1 MPGPRQG
8 NNPLRLL
15 LLVEVT
21 NGFVWIWQE
30 KGEAETAPALD
41 RDAVLAAVEAKRS
54 ELEGKEGVAA
64 ANVLNEIGKLYA
76 DANMVDEAVEAYEQ
90 SLEANRTMGKASAAL
105 VKLYNKKRAA
115 AAQAKNDEAIKFYMD
130 KVTEMLAISKD
141 QLRGK

>member
-1 MPGPRQG
+1 MG
-8 NNPLRLL
+8 LF
-15 LLVEVT
+15 
-21 NGFVWIWQE
+21 GFGKKKE
-30 KGEAETAPALD
+30 KVASAAAETASVLD
-41 RDAVLAAVEAKRS
+41 RDAVLDAVKAKRS

-90 SLEANRTMGKASAAL
+90 SLEVNRTMGKASAAL

-115 AAQAKNDEAIKFYMD
+115 AAEAKDDEAIKYYMD

>member
-1 MPGPRQG
+1 MG
-8 NNPLRLL
+8 LF
-15 LLVEVT
+15 
-21 NGFVWIWQE
+21 GFGKKKE
-30 KGEAETAPALD
+30 KVASAAAETAPVLD
-41 RDAVLAAVEAKRS
+41 RDAVLDAVKAKRS
-54 ELEGKEGVAA
+54 ELEGTEGVAA

-90 SLEANRTMGKASAAL
+90 SLEVNRTMGKASAAL

-115 AAQAKNDEAIKFYMD
+115 AAEAKDDEAIKYYMD

>member
-1 MPGPRQG
+1 MG
-8 NNPLRLL
+8 LF
-15 LLVEVT
+15 
-21 NGFVWIWQE
+21 GFGKKKE
-30 KGEAETAPALD
+30 KVASAAAETAPVLD
-41 RDAVLAAVEAKRS
+41 RDAVLDAVKAKRS

-90 SLEANRTMGKASAAL
+90 SLEVNRTMGKASAAL
-105 VKLYNKKRAA
+105 VKLYNKKRAVA
-115 AAQAKNDEAIKFYMD
+115 AEAKDDEAIKYYMD

>member
-1 MPGPRQG
+1 MG
-8 NNPLRLL
+8 LF
-15 LLVEVT
+15 
-21 NGFVWIWQE
+21 GFGKKKE
-30 KGEAETAPALD
+30 KVASAAAETAPVLD
-41 RDAVLAAVEAKRS
+41 RDAVLDAVKAKRF

-90 SLEANRTMGKASAAL
+90 SLEVNRTMGKASAAL

-115 AAQAKNDEAIKFYMD
+115 AAEAKDDEAIKYYMD

>member
-1 MPGPRQG
+1 MG
-8 NNPLRLL
+8 LF
-15 LLVEVT
+15 
-21 NGFVWIWQE
+21 GFGKKKEWVASAA
-30 KGEAETAPALD
+30 AETAPVLD
-41 RDAVLAAVEAKRS
+41 RDAVLDAVKAKRS

-90 SLEANRTMGKASAAL
+90 SLEVNRTMGKASAAL

-115 AAQAKNDEAIKFYMD
+115 AAEAKDDEAIKYYMD

>member
-1 MPGPRQG
+1 MG
-8 NNPLRLL
+8 LF
-15 LLVEVT
+15 
-21 NGFVWIWQE
+21 GFGKKKE
-30 KGEAETAPALD
+30 KVASAAAETAPVLD
-41 RDAVLAAVEAKRS
+41 RDAVLDAVKAKRS

-90 SLEANRTMGKASAAL
+90 SLEANRTMGKAPAAL

-115 AAQAKNDEAIKFYMD
+115 AAEAKDDEAIKYYMD

>member
-1 MPGPRQG
+1 MG
-8 NNPLRLL
+8 LF
-15 LLVEVT
+15 
-21 NGFVWIWQE
+21 GFGKKKE
-30 KGEAETAPALD
+30 KVASAAAETAPALD

-90 SLEANRTMGKASAAL
+90 SLEVNRTMGKASAAL

>member
-1 MPGPRQG
+1 MG
-8 NNPLRLL
+8 LF
-15 LLVEVT
+15 
-21 NGFVWIWQE
+21 GFGKKKE
-30 KGEAETAPALD
+30 KVASSAAETAPVLD
-41 RDAVLAAVEAKRS
+41 RDAVLDAVKAKRS

-90 SLEANRTMGKASAAL
+90 SLEVNLTMGKASAAL

-115 AAQAKNDEAIKFYMD
+115 AAEAKDDEAIKYYMD

>member
-1 MPGPRQG
+1 MG
-8 NNPLRLL
+8 LF
-15 LLVEVT
+15 
-21 NGFVWIWQE
+21 GFGKKKE
-30 KGEAETAPALD
+30 KVASAAAETAPVLD
-41 RDAVLAAVEAKRS
+41 RDAVLDAVKAKRS

-64 ANVLNEIGKLYA
+64 ANVLNEICKLYA

-90 SLEANRTMGKASAAL
+90 SLEVNRTMGKASAAL

-115 AAQAKNDEAIKFYMD
+115 AAEAKDDEAIKYYMD

>member
-1 MPGPRQG
+1 MG
-8 NNPLRLL
+8 LF
-15 LLVEVT
+15 
-21 NGFVWIWQE
+21 GFGKKKE
-30 KGEAETAPALD
+30 KVASAAAETAPVLD
-41 RDAVLAAVEAKRS
+41 RDAVLDAVKAKRS

-76 DANMVDEAVEAYEQ
+76 DGNMVDEAVEAYEQ
-90 SLEANRTMGKASAAL
+90 SLEVNRTMGKASAAL

-115 AAQAKNDEAIKFYMD
+115 AAEAKDDEAIKYYMD

>member
-1 MPGPRQG
+1 MG
-8 NNPLRLL
+8 LF
-15 LLVEVT
+15 
-21 NGFVWIWQE
+21 GFGKKKE
-30 KGEAETAPALD
+30 KVASAAAETAPVLD
-41 RDAVLAAVEAKRS
+41 RDAVLDAVKAKRS

-115 AAQAKNDEAIKFYMD
+115 AAEAKDDEAIKYYMD
-130 KVTEMLAISKD
+130 KVTEMFAISKD

>member
-1 MPGPRQG
+1 MG
-8 NNPLRLL
+8 LF
-15 LLVEVT
+15 
-21 NGFVWIWQE
+21 GFGKKKE
-30 KGEAETAPALD
+30 KVASAAAETAPVLD
-41 RDAVLAAVEAKRS
+41 RDAVLDAVKVKRS

-90 SLEANRTMGKASAAL
+90 SLEVNRTMGKASAAL
-105 VKLYNKKRAA
+105 VKLYNKMRAA
-115 AAQAKNDEAIKFYMD
+115 AAEAKDDEAIKYYMD

>member
-1 MPGPRQG
+1 MG
-8 NNPLRLL
+8 LF
-15 LLVEVT
+15 
-21 NGFVWIWQE
+21 GFGKKKE
-30 KGEAETAPALD
+30 KVASAAAETAPVLD
-41 RDAVLAAVEAKRS
+41 RDAVLDAVKAKRS

-90 SLEANRTMGKASAAL
+90 RLEVNRTMGKASAAL

-115 AAQAKNDEAIKFYMD
+115 AAEAKDDEAIKYYMD

>member
-1 MPGPRQG
+1 MG
-8 NNPLRLL
+8 LF
-15 LLVEVT
+15 
-21 NGFVWIWQE
+21 GFGKKKE
-30 KGEAETAPALD
+30 KVASAAAETAPVLD
-41 RDAVLAAVEAKRS
+41 RDAVLDAVKAKRS

-76 DANMVDEAVEAYEQ
+76 DANMIDEAVEAYEQ

-115 AAQAKNDEAIKFYMD
+115 AAEAKDDEAIKYYMD

>member
-1 MPGPRQG
+1 MG
-8 NNPLRLL
+8 LF
-15 LLVEVT
+15 
-21 NGFVWIWQE
+21 GFGKKKE
-30 KGEAETAPALD
+30 KVASAAAETAPVLD
-41 RDAVLAAVEAKRS
+41 RDVVLDAVKAKRS

-90 SLEANRTMGKASAAL
+90 SLEVNRTMGKASAAL

-115 AAQAKNDEAIKFYMD
+115 AAEAKDDEAIKYYMD

>member
-1 MPGPRQG
+1 MG
-8 NNPLRLL
+8 LF
-15 LLVEVT
+15 
-21 NGFVWIWQE
+21 GFGKKKE
-30 KGEAETAPALD
+30 KVASAAAETAPVLD
-41 RDAVLAAVEAKRS
+41 RDAVLDAVKAKRS

-90 SLEANRTMGKASAAL
+90 SLEVNRTMGKAAAAL

-115 AAQAKNDEAIKFYMD
+115 AAEAKDDEAIKYYMD

>member
-1 MPGPRQG
+1 MG
-8 NNPLRLL
+8 LF
-15 LLVEVT
+15 
-21 NGFVWIWQE
+21 GFGKKKE
-30 KGEAETAPALD
+30 KVASAAAETAPALD

-54 ELEGKEGVAA
+54 ELEGKGGVAA
-64 ANVLNEIGKLYA
+64 ADALNEIGKLYA

-90 SLEANRTMGKASAAL
+90 SLEVNRTMGKASAAL

-115 AAQAKNDEAIKFYMD
+115 AAEAKDDEAIKYYMD

>member
-1 MPGPRQG
+1 MG
-8 NNPLRLL
+8 LF
-15 LLVEVT
+15 
-21 NGFVWIWQE
+21 GFGKKKE
-30 KGEAETAPALD
+30 KAASAAAETAPVLD
-41 RDAVLAAVEAKRS
+41 RDAVLDAVKAKRS

-76 DANMVDEAVEAYEQ
+76 DTNMVDEAVEAYEQ
-90 SLEANRTMGKASAAL
+90 SLEVNRTMGKASAAL

-115 AAQAKNDEAIKFYMD
+115 AAEAKDDEAIKYYMD

>member
-1 MPGPRQG
+1 MG
-8 NNPLRLL
+8 LF
-15 LLVEVT
+15 
-21 NGFVWIWQE
+21 GFGKKKE
-30 KGEAETAPALD
+30 KVASAAAETAPVLD
-41 RDAVLAAVEAKRS
+41 RDAVLDAVKAKRS

-64 ANVLNEIGKLYA
+64 ANVLNEIGKLYV

-90 SLEANRTMGKASAAL
+90 SLEVNRTMGKASAAL

-115 AAQAKNDEAIKFYMD
+115 AAEAKDDEAIKYYMD

>member
-1 MPGPRQG
+1 MG
-8 NNPLRLL
+8 LF
-15 LLVEVT
+15 
-21 NGFVWIWQE
+21 GFGKKKE
-30 KGEAETAPALD
+30 KVASAAAETAPVLD
-41 RDAVLAAVEAKRS
+41 RDAVLDAVKARRS

-90 SLEANRTMGKASAAL
+90 SLEVNRTMGKASAAL

-115 AAQAKNDEAIKFYMD
+115 AAEAKDDEAIKYYMD

>member
-1 MPGPRQG
+1 MG
-8 NNPLRLL
+8 LF
-15 LLVEVT
+15 
-21 NGFVWIWQE
+21 GFGKKKE
-30 KGEAETAPALD
+30 KVASAAAEAAPVLD
-41 RDAVLAAVEAKRS
+41 RDAVLDAVKAKRS

-90 SLEANRTMGKASAAL
+90 SLEVNRTMGKASAAL
-105 VKLYNKKRAA
+105 VRLYNKKRAA
-115 AAQAKNDEAIKFYMD
+115 AAEAKDDEAIKYYMD

>member
-1 MPGPRQG
+1 MG
-8 NNPLRLL
+8 LF
-15 LLVEVT
+15 
-21 NGFVWIWQE
+21 GFGKKKE
-30 KGEAETAPALD
+30 KVASAAAETAPVLD
-41 RDAVLAAVEAKRS
+41 RDAVLDAVKAKRS

-90 SLEANRTMGKASAAL
+90 SLEVNRTMGKASAAL
-105 VKLYNKKRAA
+105 VKLYDKKRAA
-115 AAQAKNDEAIKFYMD
+115 AAEAKDDEAIKYYMD

>member
-1 MPGPRQG
+1 MG
-8 NNPLRLL
+8 LF
-15 LLVEVT
+15 
-21 NGFVWIWQE
+21 GFGKKKE
-30 KGEAETAPALD
+30 KVASAAAETAPVLD
-41 RDAVLAAVEAKRS
+41 RDAVLDAVKAKRS
-54 ELEGKEGVAA
+54 ELEGKEGIAA

-90 SLEANRTMGKASAAL
+90 SLEVNRTMGKASAAL

-115 AAQAKNDEAIKFYMD
+115 AAEAKDDEAIKYYMD

>member
-1 MPGPRQG
+1 MG
-8 NNPLRLL
+8 LF
-15 LLVEVT
+15 
-21 NGFVWIWQE
+21 GFGKKKE
-30 KGEAETAPALD
+30 KVASAAAETTPVLD
-41 RDAVLAAVEAKRS
+41 RDAVLDAVKAKRS

-90 SLEANRTMGKASAAL
+90 SLEVNRTMGKASAAL

-115 AAQAKNDEAIKFYMD
+115 AAEAKDDEAIKYYMD

>member
-1 MPGPRQG
+1 MG
-8 NNPLRLL
+8 LF
-15 LLVEVT
+15 
-21 NGFVWIWQE
+21 GFGKKKE
-30 KGEAETAPALD
+30 KVASAAAEAVPVLD
-41 RDAVLAAVEAKRS
+41 RDAVLDAVKAKRS

-90 SLEANRTMGKASAAL
+90 SLEVNRTMGKASAAL

-115 AAQAKNDEAIKFYMD
+115 AAEAKDDEAIKYYMD

>member
-1 MPGPRQG
+1 MG
-8 NNPLRLL
+8 LF
-15 LLVEVT
+15 
-21 NGFVWIWQE
+21 GFGKKKE
-30 KGEAETAPALD
+30 KVASAAAETAPVLD
-41 RDAVLAAVEAKRS
+41 RDAVLDAVKAKRS

-76 DANMVDEAVEAYEQ
+76 DANMVEEAVEAYEQ
-90 SLEANRTMGKASAAL
+90 SLEVNRTMGKASAAL

-115 AAQAKNDEAIKFYMD
+115 AAEAKDDEAIKYYMD

>member
-1 MPGPRQG
+1 MG
-8 NNPLRLL
+8 LF
-15 LLVEVT
+15 
-21 NGFVWIWQE
+21 GFGKKKE
-30 KGEAETAPALD
+30 KVASAAAETAPVLD
-41 RDAVLAAVEAKRS
+41 RDAVLDAVKAKRS
-54 ELEGKEGVAA
+54 ELEGKEGVTA

-90 SLEANRTMGKASAAL
+90 SLEVNRTMGKASAAL

-115 AAQAKNDEAIKFYMD
+115 AAEAKDDEAIKYYMD

>member
-1 MPGPRQG
+1 MG
-8 NNPLRLL
+8 LF
-15 LLVEVT
+15 
-21 NGFVWIWQE
+21 GFGKKKE
-30 KGEAETAPALD
+30 KVASAAAETAPVLD
-41 RDAVLAAVEAKRS
+41 RDAVLDAVKAKRS

-90 SLEANRTMGKASAAL
+90 SLEVNRTMGKASAEL

-115 AAQAKNDEAIKFYMD
+115 AAEAKDDEAIKYYMD

>member
-1 MPGPRQG
+1 MG
-8 NNPLRLL
+8 LF
-15 LLVEVT
+15 
-21 NGFVWIWQE
+21 GFGKKKE
-30 KGEAETAPALD
+30 KVASAAAETAPVLD
-41 RDAVLAAVEAKRS
+41 RDAVLDVVKAKRS

-90 SLEANRTMGKASAAL
+90 SLEVNRTMGKASAAL

-115 AAQAKNDEAIKFYMD
+115 AAEAKDDEAIKYYMD

>member
-1 MPGPRQG
+1 MG
-8 NNPLRLL
+8 LF
-15 LLVEVT
+15 
-21 NGFVWIWQE
+21 GFGKKKE
-30 KGEAETAPALD
+30 KVASAAAETAPVLD
-41 RDAVLAAVEAKRS
+41 RDAVLDAVKAKRS

-76 DANMVDEAVEAYEQ
+76 DVNMVDEAVEAYEQ
-90 SLEANRTMGKASAAL
+90 SLEVNRTMGKASAAL

-115 AAQAKNDEAIKFYMD
+115 AAEAKDDEAIKYYMD

>member
-1 MPGPRQG
+1 MG
-8 NNPLRLL
+8 LF
-15 LLVEVT
+15 
-21 NGFVWIWQE
+21 GFGKKKE
-30 KGEAETAPALD
+30 KVASAAAETAPVLD
-41 RDAVLAAVEAKRS
+41 RDTVLDAVKAKRS

-90 SLEANRTMGKASAAL
+90 SLEVNRTMGKASAAL

-115 AAQAKNDEAIKFYMD
+115 AAEAKDDEAIKYYMD

>member
-1 MPGPRQG
+1 MG
-8 NNPLRLL
+8 LF
-15 LLVEVT
+15 
-21 NGFVWIWQE
+21 GFGKKKE
-30 KGEAETAPALD
+30 KVASAAAETAPVLD
-41 RDAVLAAVEAKRS
+41 RNAVLDAVKAKRS

-64 ANVLNEIGKLYA
+64 ANILNEIGKLYA

-90 SLEANRTMGKASAAL
+90 SLEVNRTMGKASAAL

-115 AAQAKNDEAIKFYMD
+115 AAEAKDDEAIKYYMD

>member
-1 MPGPRQG
+1 MG
-8 NNPLRLL
+8 LF
-15 LLVEVT
+15 
-21 NGFVWIWQE
+21 GFGKKKE
-30 KGEAETAPALD
+30 KVASAAAETAPVLD
-41 RDAVLAAVEAKRS
+41 RDAVLDAVKAKRS

-115 AAQAKNDEAIKFYMD
+115 AAQAKDDEAIKFYMD

>member
-1 MPGPRQG
+1 MG
-8 NNPLRLL
+8 LF
-15 LLVEVT
+15 
-21 NGFVWIWQE
+21 GFGKKKE
-30 KGEAETAPALD
+30 KVASAAAETAPVLD
-41 RDAVLAAVEAKRS
+41 RDAVLDAVKAKRS

-90 SLEANRTMGKASAAL
+90 SLESNRTMGKASAAL

-115 AAQAKNDEAIKFYMD
+115 AAEAKDDEAIKYYMD